1 MLVSP
6 GSTSVHILR
15 SREGKSRHW
24 GWPQDSSGCSYQLPQ
39 RTEQCPSCLGRERGL
54 RQQREVVSSVC
65 WVSLCQAS
73 PVRTRRPQIFQA
85 PVSQRGHLVRV
96 LSRSPQTH
104 QATRNP
110 KAPGKTGPGSRV
122 PKRLGCGTQGSA
134 RLFLLPD
141 PTSRVRTE
149 CDLQTEGSRKTELPP
164 PAGREQAASSAR
176 PPASPPASQP
186 VPPAVAPPLS
196 SQAPK
201 AWTSRRAVG
210 GQGFLW
216 GWRVGNLGCT

>member
-149 CDLQTEGSRKTELPP
+149 CDLQTRRAGAGGGRAQAQVRLGGPTGTGSLPLSP
-164 PAGREQAASSAR
+164 SVAASA
-176 PPASPPASQP
+176 
-186 VPPAVAPPLS
+186 AVR
-196 SQAPK
+196 
-201 AWTSRRAVG
+201 TD
-210 GQGFLW
+210 
-216 GWRVGNLGCT
+216 

>member
-1 MLVSP
+1 MIRRL
-6 GSTSVHILR
+6 
-15 SREGKSRHW
+15 
-24 GWPQDSSGCSYQLPQ
+24 WPQGSLGLLAGIPRFYLCSHPQEPRGQKQALGMAPGLLRLQLPAAPKN
-39 RTEQCPSCLGRERGL
+39 RAVPFLLGKGARATAAA
-54 RQQREVVSSVC
+54 EVVSSVC

-149 CDLQTEGSRKTELPP
+149 CDLQTRRAGAGGGRAQAQVRLGGPTGTGSLPLSP
-164 PAGREQAASSAR
+164 SVAASA
-176 PPASPPASQP
+176 
-186 VPPAVAPPLS
+186 AVR
-196 SQAPK
+196 
-201 AWTSRRAVG
+201 TD
-210 GQGFLW
+210 
-216 GWRVGNLGCT
+216 

>member
-6 GSTSVHILR
+6 GSSSVHILR

-149 CDLQTEGSRKTELPP
+149 CDLQTRRAGAGGGRAQAQVRLGGPTGTGSLPLSP
-164 PAGREQAASSAR
+164 SVAASA
-176 PPASPPASQP
+176 
-186 VPPAVAPPLS
+186 AVR
-196 SQAPK
+196 
-201 AWTSRRAVG
+201 TD
-210 GQGFLW
+210 
-216 GWRVGNLGCT
+216 